1 MTGINRRSILSRHVA
16 RVYDVL
22 YVEGH
27 ANQRS
32 VGACTVTRLRFLYRL
47 LRIHVLPRLN
57 LRIALGYALETG
69 ASDRFA
75 RCLARAD
82 GSDDFGC
89 GKFV

>member
-32 VGACTVTRLRFLYRL
+32 LCACTVTRLRFLYRL

-57 LRIALGYALETG
+57 LRIPLGYALETG
-69 ASDRFA
+69 TSDRFA